1 MRIGMLIYGLDRP
14 FSGIGRY
21 TIALTRALDAVASAS
36 RITGQRMR
44 QPEAAAMPR
53 PDVVLLTAGR
63 APQLADLSGPS
74 VSLPGCRFL
83 PGLMT
88 LGNVLIPLQVRRLGL
103 DVVHDLTGVTPLL
116 GVGDS
121 TRTVVTVHDVFAW
134 SCPGHSTWLDALIY
148 RYWLPHVLPRVDAVI
163 TVSQASKADIVRY
176 LKLSPAK
183 IHVAYPGVDAAF
195 RPLPKAQVACVRR
208 RYGLPDRYILFVG
221 SVEKRKNLIGLLRA
235 YARLSDM
242 GQASMPLI
250 IVGARRRAY
259 IQMPGAREIEAT
271 LQNLGLERDVV
282 FTGYVPDADLP
293 ALYNGATLF
302 VFPSLYEGFGL
313 PPLEAMACGT
323 PVVCSNVASLPEV
336 VGDLRSAGAP
346 AALTVDPH
354 DIEGLADAMRRVIVD
369 NDLQDELRRRGLA
382 RAQRFTWTQTARQVV
397 GVYQQLAGAPDTS
410 VAPVGPV
417 QRVVGSR
424 KS

>member
-1 MRIGMLIYGLDRP
+1 
-14 FSGIGRY
+14 
-21 TIALTRALDAVASAS
+21 
-36 RITGQRMR
+36 
-44 QPEAAAMPR
+44 
-53 PDVVLLTAGR
+53 
-63 APQLADLSGPS
+63 
-74 VSLPGCRFL
+74 
-83 PGLMT
+83 MT
-88 LGNVLIPLQVRRLGL
+88 VGNVLIPLLARRLGL

-176 LKLSPAK
+176 LKLSPTK

-195 RPLPKAQVACVRR
+195 RPLPEAQVARVRR

-221 SVEKRKNLIGLLRA
+221 SVEKRKNLTGLLRA
-235 YARLSDM
+235 YACLSNM
-242 GQASMPLI
+242 EQASMPLV

-282 FTGYVPDADLP
+282 FTGYVPDVDLP

-336 VGDLRSAGAP
+336 VGDSGASVADASEASGAP
-346 AALTVDPH
+346 AALTVDPY

-369 NDLQDELRRRGLA
+369 NDLQEDLRRRGLA
-382 RAQRFTWTQTARQVV
+382 RAQRFTWAKTARKVVDVYQHLLVASAALVAPAASDPPASAVQQVV
-397 GVYQQLAGAPDTS
+397 RSQ
-410 VAPVGPV
+410 
-417 QRVVGSR
+417 